1 MNTPK
6 TIRRKR
12 ILHLAILGIS
22 LMFSAMQTQA
32 QTRDGDEDEREE
44 NGSQFSSDLN
54 QENFRSD
61 FGTDNNQRSI
71 DYSTDGQ
78 RGRGDQSNNFDIFG
92 SNKEVPVYKFEED
105 QSTNNQSGNNGGIII
120 NGGGASS
127 NMGEI
132 REGGNANMPSV
143 SDPFKQGQT
152 GVKTPR
158 NMDAVPDNGDEPN
171 DVPLDGGIS
180 ILGLA
185 AVAYGFR
192 KFKTKN

>member
-1 MNTPK
+1 MKMPRYSLNKFRPFL
-6 TIRRKR
+6 IVFVLAFFAG
-12 ILHLAILGIS
+12 ILS
-22 LMFSAMQTQA
+22 TNA
-32 QTRDGDEDEREE
+32 QSEEEDEQEDGFF
-44 NGSQFSSDLN
+44 NGIDKESFK
-54 QENFRSD
+54 SD

-120 NGGGASS
+120 NGGGSSS

-143 SDPFKQGQT
+143 SDPFRQGQT

>member
-54 QENFRSD
+54 QDNFRSD
-61 FGTDNNQRSI
+61 FGNDQGDRNV
-71 DYSTDGQ
+71 DYSREDR
-78 RGRGDQSNNFDIFG
+78 RGRENNYDIFG
-92 SNKEVPVYKFEED
+92 SGNQTPVYKFEED
-105 QSTNNQSGNNGGIII
+105 QSTNNQSGNNVGIII
-120 NGGGASS
+120 SGGGASS

-158 NMDAVPDNGDEPN
+158 NMDAVPDNGDDPN

-185 AVAYGFR
+185 AAAYGFR
-192 KFKTKN
+192 KFKAKN

>member
-1 MNTPK
+1 MKMPITETK
-6 TIRRKR
+6 GR
-12 ILHLAILGIS
+12 ILKLLILSIS
-22 LMFSAMQTQA
+22 LLLGGLSSQA
-32 QTRDGDEDEREE
+32 QTRDEDE
-44 NGSQFSSDLN
+44 SDDGNDYELSK
-54 QENFRSD
+54 ENFKSD
-61 FGTDNNQRSI
+61 FGNDNSGRSF
-71 DYSTDGQ
+71 DYSSDGQ
-78 RGRGDQSNNFDIFG
+78 RDRGDNSNKFDIFG

-185 AVAYGFR
+185 AAAYGFR
-192 KFKTKN
+192 RLKK

>member
-12 ILHLAILGIS
+12 ILHLAILGVA

-32 QTRDGDEDEREE
+32 QTRDGDEDERKE

-54 QENFRSD
+54 QDNFRSD
-61 FGTDNNQRSI
+61 FGNDQGDRNV
-71 DYSTDGQ
+71 DYSREEG
-78 RGRGDQSNNFDIFG
+78 RGRENSYDIFG
-92 SNKEVPVYKFEED
+92 NDKEQNYKFDEI
-105 QSTNNQSGNNGGIII
+105 QTQKSSGANSNGGSIMIQ
-120 NGGGASS
+120 GPQ
-127 NMGEI
+127 
-132 REGGNANMPSV
+132 GGNEVNPRENVNMPSV

-185 AVAYGFR
+185 AAAYGFR
-192 KFKTKN
+192 KFKK